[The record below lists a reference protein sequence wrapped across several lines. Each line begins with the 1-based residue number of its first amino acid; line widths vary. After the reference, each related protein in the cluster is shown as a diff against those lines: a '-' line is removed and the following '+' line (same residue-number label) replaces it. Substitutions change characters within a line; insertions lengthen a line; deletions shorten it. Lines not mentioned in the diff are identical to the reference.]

1 MMNNLKSIISQKKLS
16 AIMVLF
22 AFLLISQVPMASAQF
37 ILSGNSNDSG
47 DDTVV
52 IPPTLDK
59 LVLFSDGT
67 DDLTIDISQN
77 VQTNIVSTIGTP
89 ITFTFTLTDDYGADD
104 IVNVKFLTDYGDKPD
119 DMNQFYANN
128 FNNVNDISR
137 AFYEWNA
144 YADDVPFVYSENATF
159 NEVSASTS
167 NNVLT
172 VSYTMTWNSVMG
184 PSEIALKSA
193 DRQFS
198 YLNESLPITL
208 EITENI
214 ESTTVSTTV
223 LPDPAIPSEP
233 KITEIPSEIIPE
245 DVATEESTAM
255 QVNFSN
261 SLKLSDSD
269 HVLSYDLSGAN
280 LKNILPQPESN
291 SLMILIDSIDD
302 GSLSIALPRDVIDAK
317 SANGL
322 DDSFFILVD
331 GEEALFDETISETER
346 IISVNFPAG
355 SEKVEIVGTFV
366 IPEFG
371 TIAIMI
377 LVVSIVSL
385 IVFSSKSAL
394 INRI

>member
-1 MMNNLKSIISQKKLS
+1 MMNNLKSVISQKKLS

-22 AFLLISQVPMASAQF
+22 AFLLISQVPLASAQF
-37 ILSGNSNDSG
+37 ILSGNSGGS
-47 DDTVV
+47 DDAKV
-52 IPPTLDK
+52 IPPTLDN

-77 VQTNIVSTIGTP
+77 VQTNIVSTVGTP

-104 IVNVKFLTDYGDKPD
+104 IVNIKFLTDYGDKPD

-128 FNNVNDISR
+128 FNIYNEISR

-144 YADDVPFVYSENATF
+144 NTDDLSFVYSENATF
-159 NEVSASTS
+159 DKVSASTS

-172 VSYTMTWNSVMG
+172 ISYTMTWNSVMG
-184 PSEIALKSA
+184 PSEIVLKSA
-193 DRQFS
+193 DTQFNL
-198 YLNESLPITL
+198 LNESLPITL
-208 EITENI
+208 EIAENI
-214 ESTTVSTTV
+214 ESTTISKTV
-223 LPDPAIPSEP
+223 PVDPVVPSE
-233 KITEIPSEIIPE
+233 TEIPSEIIPE
-245 DVATEESTAM
+245 SVALEESTAV

-261 SLKLSDSD
+261 SLKLSESD

-280 LKNILPQPESN
+280 LNNILPQPESN
-291 SLMILIDSIDD
+291 SLMILIDSMDD

-322 DDSFFILVD
+322 DASFFILVD
-331 GEEALFDETISETER
+331 GEEALFEETISETER

-355 SEKVEIVGTFV
+355 TEKVEIIGTFV

-371 TIAIMI
+371 TIAMMI

-385 IVFSSKSAL
+385 IVLSSKSAL

>member
-1 MMNNLKSIISQKKLS
+1 
-16 AIMVLF
+16 MVLF

-37 ILSGNSNDSG
+37 VLSGSSGGG
-47 DDTVV
+47 DDAKV
-52 IPPTLDK
+52 IPPTLDDS
-59 LVLFSDGT
+59 VIFSDGT

-77 VQTNIVSTIGTP
+77 VQTNIVSTVGTP

-128 FNNVNDISR
+128 FNIHNEISR

-144 YADDVPFVYSENATF
+144 NTDDVPFVYSENATF
-159 NEVSASTS
+159 DEVSASTA

-172 VSYTMTWNSVMG
+172 ISYTMTWNSVMG
-184 PSEIALKSA
+184 QSEIALKSA
-193 DRQFS
+193 DTQFNF
-198 YLNESLPITL
+198 LNESLPITL

-214 ESTTVSTTV
+214 ESATISTTV
-223 LPDPAIPSEP
+223 LPDPVIPSEP
-233 KITEIPSEIIPE
+233 EIPSEIIPE
-245 DVATEESTAM
+245 SVAPEESTSI
-255 QVNFSN
+255 QVDFSN

-280 LKNILPQPESN
+280 LNNILPQPESN
-291 SLMILIDSIDD
+291 SLLLLIDSMDD

-331 GEEALFDETISETER
+331 GEEALFEETISETER

-355 SEKVEIVGTFV
+355 TEKVEIIGTFV

>member
-1 MMNNLKSIISQKKLS
+1 MVNNLKSIISQKKLS
-16 AIMVLF
+16 ALMVLF

-37 ILSGNSNDSG
+37 ILSGGSGG
-47 DDTVV
+47 DDAKV
-52 IPPTLDK
+52 IPPTLDDS
-59 LVLFSDGT
+59 VIFSDGT
-67 DDLTIDISQN
+67 DDLIIDVSQN
-77 VQTNIVSTIGTP
+77 VITNITSSVGTP

-104 IVNVKFLTDYGDKPD
+104 IVNVKFLTDYGEKPD

-128 FNNVNDISR
+128 FNVNNDISR

-144 YADDVPFVYSENATF
+144 YTDDASFIYSENATF
-159 NEVSASTS
+159 DDVSASTA

-172 VSYTMTWNSVMG
+172 ISYTMTWNSVMG
-184 PSEIALKSA
+184 PSEITLKSA
-193 DRQFS
+193 DRQFNF
-198 YLNESLPITL
+198 LNESLPITL

-214 ESTTVSTTV
+214 ESTTVSKTV
-223 LPDPAIPSEP
+223 PIDPVVPSEP
-233 KITEIPSEIIPE
+233 EIPSEIMPE
-245 DVATEESTAM
+245 SVASEESNST
-255 QVNFSN
+255 QVDFSN
-261 SLKLSDSD
+261 SIKLSDFD
-269 HVLSYDLSGAN
+269 HVLSYDLSSAN
-280 LKNILPQPESN
+280 LKNILVQPESN
-291 SLMILIDSIDD
+291 SLVILIDSLDD

-317 SANGL
+317 SASGL
-322 DDSFFILVD
+322 DASFFILVN

-355 SEKVEIVGTFV
+355 TEQVEIIGTFV

-385 IVFSSKSAL
+385 IVLSSKSAL

>member
-1 MMNNLKSIISQKKLS
+1 MNNLKSIISQKKLS

-37 ILSGNSNDSG
+37 VLSGSSGGG
-47 DDTVV
+47 DDAKV
-52 IPPTLDK
+52 IPPTLDDS
-59 LVLFSDGT
+59 VIFSDGT

-77 VQTNIVSTIGTP
+77 VQTNIVSTVGTP

-128 FNNVNDISR
+128 FNIHNEISR

-144 YADDVPFVYSENATF
+144 NTDDVPFVYSENATF
-159 NEVSASTS
+159 DEVSASTA

-172 VSYTMTWNSVMG
+172 ISYTMTWNSVMG
-184 PSEIALKSA
+184 QSEIALKSA
-193 DRQFS
+193 DTQFNF
-198 YLNESLPITL
+198 LNESLPITL

-214 ESTTVSTTV
+214 ESATISTTV
-223 LPDPAIPSEP
+223 LPDPVIPSEP
-233 KITEIPSEIIPE
+233 EIPSEIIPE
-245 DVATEESTAM
+245 SVAPEESTSI
-255 QVNFSN
+255 QVDFSN

-280 LKNILPQPESN
+280 LNNILPQPESN
-291 SLMILIDSIDD
+291 SLLLLIDSMDD

-331 GEEALFDETISETER
+331 GEEALFEETISETER

-355 SEKVEIVGTFV
+355 TEKVEIIGTFV

>member
-1 MMNNLKSIISQKKLS
+1 MNNLKSILSQKKLS
-16 AIMVLF
+16 AILVLF

-37 ILSGNSNDSG
+37 ILSGGSGG
-47 DDTVV
+47 DDAKV
-52 IPPTLDK
+52 IPPTLDDS
-59 LVLFSDGT
+59 VIFSDGT
-67 DDLTIDISQN
+67 DDLIIDVSQN
-77 VQTNIVSTIGTP
+77 VITNITSSVGTP

-128 FNNVNDISR
+128 FNIHNDVSR

-144 YADDVPFVYSENATF
+144 YTDDVSFVYSENATF
-159 NEVSASTS
+159 DDVSASTA

-172 VSYTMTWNSVMG
+172 ISYTMTWNSVMG

-193 DRQFS
+193 DRQYNF
-198 YLNESLPITL
+198 LNESLPITL
-208 EITENI
+208 EITENV
-214 ESTTVSTTV
+214 ESTTISKTV
-223 LPDPAIPSEP
+223 PVDPVVPSEP
-233 KITEIPSEIIPE
+233 EIPSELIPE
-245 DVATEESTAM
+245 SVTTEESNST
-255 QVNFSN
+255 QVDFSN
-261 SLKLSDSD
+261 SIKLSDFD
-269 HVLSYDLSGAN
+269 HVLSYDLSSAN
-280 LKNILPQPESN
+280 LKNILVQPESN
-291 SLMILIDSIDD
+291 SLVILIDSLDD

-317 SANGL
+317 SSDGF

-355 SEKVEIVGTFV
+355 TEQVEIIGTFV

-385 IVFSSKSAL
+385 IVLSSKSAL

>member
-1 MMNNLKSIISQKKLS
+1 
-16 AIMVLF
+16 MVLF

-37 ILSGNSNDSG
+37 VLSGSSGGG
-47 DDTVV
+47 DDAKV
-52 IPPTLDK
+52 IPPTLDDS
-59 LVLFSDGT
+59 VIFSDGT

-77 VQTNIVSTIGTP
+77 VQTNIVSTVGTP

-128 FNNVNDISR
+128 FNIHNEISR

-144 YADDVPFVYSENATF
+144 NTDDVPFVYSENATF
-159 NEVSASTS
+159 DEVSASTA

-172 VSYTMTWNSVMG
+172 ISYTMTWNSVMG
-184 PSEIALKSA
+184 QSEIALKSA
-193 DRQFS
+193 DTQFNF
-198 YLNESLPITL
+198 LNESLPITL

-214 ESTTVSTTV
+214 ESATISTTV
-223 LPDPAIPSEP
+223 LPDPVIPSEP
-233 KITEIPSEIIPE
+233 EIPSEIIPE
-245 DVATEESTAM
+245 SVAPEESTSI
-255 QVNFSN
+255 QVDFSN

-291 SLMILIDSIDD
+291 SLMILIDSMDD

-331 GEEALFDETISETER
+331 GEEALFDETISDTER
-346 IISVNFPAG
+346 IISINFPAG
-355 SEKVEIVGTFV
+355 TEKVEIIGTFV

>member
-37 ILSGNSNDSG
+37 VLSGSSGGG
-47 DDTVV
+47 DDAKV
-52 IPPTLDK
+52 IPPTLDDS
-59 LVLFSDGT
+59 VIFSDGT

-77 VQTNIVSTIGTP
+77 VQTNIVSTVGTP

-128 FNNVNDISR
+128 FNIHNEISR

-144 YADDVPFVYSENATF
+144 NTDDVPFVYSENATF
-159 NEVSASTS
+159 DEVSASTV

-172 VSYTMTWNSVMG
+172 ISYTMTWNSVMG
-184 PSEIALKSA
+184 QSEIALKSA
-193 DRQFS
+193 DTQFNF
-198 YLNESLPITL
+198 LNESLPITL

-214 ESTTVSTTV
+214 ESATISTTV
-223 LPDPAIPSEP
+223 LPDPVIPSEP
-233 KITEIPSEIIPE
+233 EIPSEIIPE
-245 DVATEESTAM
+245 SVAPEESTSI
-255 QVNFSN
+255 QVDFSN
-261 SLKLSDSD
+261 SLKLSDSN
-269 HVLSYDLSGAN
+269 HILSYDLIGAN
-280 LKNILPQPESN
+280 LNNILPQPESN
-291 SLMILIDSIDD
+291 SLMILIDSMDD

-331 GEEALFDETISETER
+331 GEEALFEETISETER

-355 SEKVEIVGTFV
+355 TEKVEIIGTFV

>member
-22 AFLLISQVPMASAQF
+22 AFLLISQVPLASAQF
-37 ILSGNSNDSG
+37 ILSGNSGGS
-47 DDTVV
+47 DDAKV
-52 IPPTLDK
+52 IPPTLDN

-77 VQTNIVSTIGTP
+77 VQTNIVSTVGIP

-128 FNNVNDISR
+128 FNIHNEISR

-144 YADDVPFVYSENATF
+144 NADDVPFVYSENATF
-159 NEVSASTS
+159 NEVSASTA

-172 VSYTMTWNSVMG
+172 ISYTMTWNSVMG
-184 PSEIALKSA
+184 PSEIVLKSA
-193 DRQFS
+193 DTQFNL
-198 YLNESLPITL
+198 LNESLPITL

-214 ESTTVSTTV
+214 ESTTISTTV
-223 LPDPAIPSEP
+223 LPDPVVPSEP
-233 KITEIPSEIIPE
+233 EILSEIIPE
-245 DVATEESTAM
+245 SVSPKESTAM
-255 QVNFSN
+255 QVDFSN

-269 HVLSYDLSGAN
+269 HVLSYDLIGAN
-280 LKNILPQPESN
+280 LNNILPQPESN
-291 SLMILIDSIDD
+291 SLMILIDSMDD
-302 GSLSIALPRDVIDAK
+302 GSLTIALPRDVIDAK

-331 GEEALFDETISETER
+331 GEEALFDETISDTER
-346 IISVNFPAG
+346 IISISFPAG
-355 SEKVEIVGTFV
+355 SEQVEIIGTFV

>member
-1 MMNNLKSIISQKKLS
+1 MMNNLKSVISQKKLS
-16 AIMVLF
+16 ALMVLF

-37 ILSGNSNDSG
+37 ILSGSSGG
-47 DDTVV
+47 DDAKV
-52 IPPTLDK
+52 IPPTLDDS
-59 LVLFSDGT
+59 VIFSDGT
-67 DDLTIDISQN
+67 DDITIDVSQN
-77 VQTNIVSTIGTP
+77 VITNITSSVGTP

-128 FNNVNDISR
+128 FNINNDISR

-144 YADDVPFVYSENATF
+144 YTDDMPFVYSENATF
-159 NEVSASTS
+159 DDVSASTS

-172 VSYTMTWNSVMG
+172 ISYTMTWNSVMG

-193 DRQFS
+193 DRQYNF
-198 YLNESLPITL
+198 LNESLPITL
-208 EITENI
+208 EITENV
-214 ESTTVSTTV
+214 ESTTISKTV
-223 LPDPAIPSEP
+223 PVDPVVPSEP
-233 KITEIPSEIIPE
+233 EIPSEIIPE
-245 DVATEESTAM
+245 SVISEESNST
-255 QVNFSN
+255 QVDFSN
-261 SLKLSDSD
+261 SIKLSDFD
-269 HVLSYDLSGAN
+269 HVLSYDLSSAN
-280 LKNILPQPESN
+280 LKNILVQPESN
-291 SLMILIDSIDD
+291 SLVILIDSLDD

-317 SANGL
+317 SESGL

-331 GEEALFDETISETER
+331 GEEALFDETISDTER

-355 SEKVEIVGTFV
+355 TEQVEIIGTFV

>member
-37 ILSGNSNDSG
+37 ILSGNTSGG
-47 DDTVV
+47 DDAKV
-52 IPPTLDK
+52 IPPTLDN
-59 LVLFSDGT
+59 LVIFSDGT
-67 DDLTIDISQN
+67 DDLTIDVSQN
-77 VQTNIVSTIGTP
+77 VQTNIVSTVGTP

-128 FNNVNDISR
+128 FNIHNEISR

-144 YADDVPFVYSENATF
+144 NTDDAPFVYSENATF
-159 NEVSASTS
+159 DEVSASTA

-172 VSYTMTWNSVMG
+172 ISYTMTWNSVMG

-193 DRQFS
+193 DTQFNF
-198 YLNESLPITL
+198 LNESLPITL

-223 LPDPAIPSEP
+223 IPDPVVPSEP
-233 KITEIPSEIIPE
+233 EIPSEIIPE
-245 DVATEESTAM
+245 SVAPEESTSI
-255 QVNFSN
+255 QVDFSN

-280 LKNILPQPESN
+280 LNNILPQPESN
-291 SLMILIDSIDD
+291 SLLLLIDSMDD

-331 GEEALFDETISETER
+331 GEEALFEETISETER

-355 SEKVEIVGTFV
+355 TEQVEIIGTFV

>member
-22 AFLLISQVPMASAQF
+22 AFLLISQVPLASAQF
-37 ILSGNSNDSG
+37 VLSGNTSGG
-47 DDTVV
+47 DDARV
-52 IPPTLDK
+52 IPPTLDN

-77 VQTNIVSTIGTP
+77 VQTNIVSTVGTP

-128 FNNVNDISR
+128 FNIYNEISR
-137 AFYEWNA
+137 AFYEWHANS
-144 YADDVPFVYSENATF
+144 DDVSFAYSE
-159 NEVSASTS
+159 SAIFDQASANLS
-167 NNVLT
+167 NNILT
-172 VSYTMTWNSVMG
+172 ISYTITWNSIMG
-184 PSEIALKSA
+184 PSEIMLKSA
-193 DRQFS
+193 DTHYS
-198 YLNESLPITL
+198 IMTESLPITL
-208 EITENI
+208 EITENV
-214 ESTTVSTTV
+214 ESTTVSTNV
-223 LPDPAIPSEP
+223 IPDPAVPSEP
-233 KITEIPSEIIPE
+233 EIISEIIPE
-245 DVATEESTAM
+245 SVALEESTAV

-261 SLKLSDSD
+261 SLKLSESD
-269 HVLSYDLSGAN
+269 HVLSYDLIGAN
-280 LKNILPQPESN
+280 LNNILPQPESN
-291 SLMILIDSIDD
+291 SLMILIDSMDD

-322 DDSFFILVD
+322 DASFFILVD
-331 GEEALFDETISETER
+331 GEEALFEETISETER

-355 SEKVEIVGTFV
+355 TEKVEIIGTFV

-371 TIAIMI
+371 TIAMMI

-385 IVFSSKSAL
+385 IVLSSKSAL

>member
-1 MMNNLKSIISQKKLS
+1 MMNNLKPIISQKKLS

-22 AFLLISQVPMASAQF
+22 AFLLISQAPLASAQF
-37 ILSGNSNDSG
+37 ILSGSSGGG
-47 DDTVV
+47 DDAKV
-52 IPPTLDK
+52 IPPTLGDS
-59 LVLFSDGT
+59 VIFSDGT
-67 DDLTIDISQN
+67 DDLIIDVSQN
-77 VQTNIVSTIGTP
+77 VITNITSSVGTP

-128 FNNVNDISR
+128 FNVNNDISR

-144 YADDVPFVYSENATF
+144 YTDDVSFVYSENATF
-159 NEVSASTS
+159 DDVSANTA

-172 VSYTMTWNSVMG
+172 ISYTMTWNSVMG

-193 DRQFS
+193 DRQYNF
-198 YLNESLPITL
+198 LNESLPITL
-208 EITENI
+208 EITENV
-214 ESTTVSTTV
+214 ESTTISKTV
-223 LPDPAIPSEP
+223 PVDPVVPSEP
-233 KITEIPSEIIPE
+233 EIPSEIIPE
-245 DVATEESTAM
+245 SVSSEESIST
-255 QVNFSN
+255 QVDFSN
-261 SLKLSDSD
+261 SMKLSDFD

-280 LKNILPQPESN
+280 LKNILVQPESN
-291 SLMILIDSIDD
+291 SLVILIDSLDD

-317 SANGL
+317 SSDGF

-346 IISVNFPAG
+346 IISVNFPTG
-355 SEKVEIVGTFV
+355 TEQVEIIGTFV

-385 IVFSSKSAL
+385 IALSSKSAL

>member
-16 AIMVLF
+16 ALMVLF

-37 ILSGNSNDSG
+37 VLSGNSGG
-47 DDTVV
+47 DDTKV
-52 IPPTLDK
+52 IPPTLGDS
-59 LVLFSDGT
+59 VIFSDGT
-67 DDLTIDISQN
+67 DDLTIDVSQN
-77 VQTNIVSTIGTP
+77 VQTNIVSTVDTP

-128 FNNVNDISR
+128 FNVSNDISR

-144 YADDVPFVYSENATF
+144 NTDDVPFVYSENATF
-159 NEVSASTS
+159 DEVSASTA

-172 VSYTMTWNSVMG
+172 ISYTMTWNSVMG

-193 DRQFS
+193 DTQFNF
-198 YLNESLPITL
+198 LNESLPITL

-223 LPDPAIPSEP
+223 IPDPVVPSEP
-233 KITEIPSEIIPE
+233 EIPSEIIPE
-245 DVATEESTAM
+245 SVAPEESTSI
-255 QVNFSN
+255 QVDFSN

-280 LKNILPQPESN
+280 LNNILPQPESN
-291 SLMILIDSIDD
+291 SLLLLIDSMDD

-331 GEEALFDETISETER
+331 GEEALFDETISDTER
-346 IISVNFPAG
+346 IISINFPAG
-355 SEKVEIVGTFV
+355 TEKVEIIGTFV

>member
-1 MMNNLKSIISQKKLS
+1 MMNDLKPIISQKKLS
-16 AIMVLF
+16 ALMVLF

-37 ILSGNSNDSG
+37 LVSGSNDSA
-47 DDTVV
+47 DEKI
-52 IPPTLDK
+52 IPPTLDDS
-59 LVLFSDGT
+59 VIFSDGT

-77 VQTNIVSTIGTP
+77 IQTNIVSTVGTP

-128 FNNVNDISR
+128 FNIHNEISR

-144 YADDVPFVYSENATF
+144 NTDDVPFVYSENATF
-159 NEVSASTS
+159 DEVSASTS

-172 VSYTMTWNSVMG
+172 ISYTMTWNSVMG
-184 PSEIALKSA
+184 QSEIALKSA
-193 DRQFS
+193 DTQFNF
-198 YLNESLPITL
+198 LNESLPITL

-214 ESTTVSTTV
+214 ESATISTTV
-223 LPDPAIPSEP
+223 LPDPVIPSEP
-233 KITEIPSEIIPE
+233 EIPSEIIPE
-245 DVATEESTAM
+245 SVAPEESTSI
-255 QVNFSN
+255 QVDFSN

-280 LKNILPQPESN
+280 LNNILPQPESN
-291 SLMILIDSIDD
+291 SLLLLIDSMDD

-331 GEEALFDETISETER
+331 GEEALFEETISETER

-355 SEKVEIVGTFV
+355 TEKVEIIGTFV

>member
-37 ILSGNSNDSG
+37 VLSGSSGGG
-47 DDTVV
+47 DDAKV
-52 IPPTLDK
+52 IPPTLDDS
-59 LVLFSDGT
+59 VIFSDGT

-77 VQTNIVSTIGTP
+77 VQTNIVSTVGTP

-128 FNNVNDISR
+128 FNIHNEISR

-144 YADDVPFVYSENATF
+144 NTDDVPFVYSENATF
-159 NEVSASTS
+159 DEVSASTA

-172 VSYTMTWNSVMG
+172 ISYTMTWNSVMG
-184 PSEIALKSA
+184 QSEIALKSA
-193 DRQFS
+193 DTQFNF
-198 YLNESLPITL
+198 LNESLPITL

-214 ESTTVSTTV
+214 ESATISTTV
-223 LPDPAIPSEP
+223 LPDPVIPSEP
-233 KITEIPSEIIPE
+233 EIPSEIIPE
-245 DVATEESTAM
+245 SVAPEESTSI
-255 QVNFSN
+255 QVDFSN

-280 LKNILPQPESN
+280 LNNILPQPESN
-291 SLMILIDSIDD
+291 SLLLLIDSMDD

-331 GEEALFDETISETER
+331 GEEALFEETISETER

-355 SEKVEIVGTFV
+355 TEKVEIIGTFV

>member
-1 MMNNLKSIISQKKLS
+1 MMNNLKSVISQKKLS
-16 AIMVLF
+16 ALMVLF

-37 ILSGNSNDSG
+37 ILSGSSGG
-47 DDTVV
+47 DDAKV
-52 IPPTLDK
+52 IPPTLDDS
-59 LVLFSDGT
+59 VIFSDGT
-67 DDLTIDISQN
+67 DDITIDVSQN
-77 VQTNIVSTIGTP
+77 VITNITSSVGTP

-128 FNNVNDISR
+128 FNINNDISR

-144 YADDVPFVYSENATF
+144 YTDDMPFVYSENATF
-159 NEVSASTS
+159 DDVSASTA

-172 VSYTMTWNSVMG
+172 ISYTMTWNSVMG

-193 DRQFS
+193 DRQYNF
-198 YLNESLPITL
+198 LNESLPITL
-208 EITENI
+208 EITENV
-214 ESTTVSTTV
+214 ESTTISKTV
-223 LPDPAIPSEP
+223 PVDPVVPSEP
-233 KITEIPSEIIPE
+233 EIPSEIIPE
-245 DVATEESTAM
+245 SVISEESNST
-255 QVNFSN
+255 QVDFSN
-261 SLKLSDSD
+261 SIKLSDFD
-269 HVLSYDLSGAN
+269 HVLSYDLSSAN
-280 LKNILPQPESN
+280 LKNILVQPESN
-291 SLMILIDSIDD
+291 SLVILIDSLDD

-317 SANGL
+317 SESGL

-355 SEKVEIVGTFV
+355 TEQVEIIGTFV

-385 IVFSSKSAL
+385 IAISSKSAL

>member
-1 MMNNLKSIISQKKLS
+1 MNNLKPIISQKKLS

-22 AFLLISQVPMASAQF
+22 AFLLISQAPLASAQF
-37 ILSGNSNDSG
+37 ILSGSSGGG
-47 DDTVV
+47 DDAKV
-52 IPPTLDK
+52 IPPTLGDS
-59 LVLFSDGT
+59 VIFSDGT
-67 DDLTIDISQN
+67 DDLIIDVSQN
-77 VQTNIVSTIGTP
+77 VITNITSSVGTP

-104 IVNVKFLTDYGDKPD
+104 IVSVKFLTDYGDKPD

-128 FNNVNDISR
+128 FNINNDISR

-144 YADDVPFVYSENATF
+144 YSDDMSFVYSENATF
-159 NEVSASTS
+159 DDVSASTA

-172 VSYTMTWNSVMG
+172 ISYTMTWNSVMG

-193 DRQFS
+193 DRQYNF
-198 YLNESLPITL
+198 LNESLPITL

-214 ESTTVSTTV
+214 ESTTISKTV
-223 LPDPAIPSEP
+223 PVDPVVPSEP
-233 KITEIPSEIIPE
+233 EIPSEIIPE
-245 DVATEESTAM
+245 SVSSEESIST
-255 QVNFSN
+255 QVDFSN
-261 SLKLSDSD
+261 SMKLSDFD

-280 LKNILPQPESN
+280 LKNILVQPESN
-291 SLMILIDSIDD
+291 SLVILIDSLDD

-317 SANGL
+317 SSDGF

-346 IISVNFPAG
+346 IISVNFPTG
-355 SEKVEIVGTFV
+355 TEQVEIIGTFV

-385 IVFSSKSAL
+385 IALSSKSAL

>member
-1 MMNNLKSIISQKKLS
+1 MMNNLKSILSQKKLS

-22 AFLLISQVPMASAQF
+22 AFLLISQAPLASAQF
-37 ILSGNSNDSG
+37 ILSGSSGG
-47 DDTVV
+47 DDAKV
-52 IPPTLDK
+52 IPPTLGDS
-59 LVLFSDGT
+59 VIFSDGA
-67 DDLTIDISQN
+67 DDLTIDVSQN
-77 VQTNIVSTIGTP
+77 VITNITSSVGTP

-128 FNNVNDISR
+128 FNINNDISR

-144 YADDVPFVYSENATF
+144 YTDDVSFIYSENAAF
-159 NEVSASTS
+159 DDVSASTA

-172 VSYTMTWNSVMG
+172 ISYTMTWNSVMG

-193 DRQFS
+193 DRQFNF
-198 YLNESLPITL
+198 LNESLPITL

-214 ESTTVSTTV
+214 ESTTISKTV
-223 LPDPAIPSEP
+223 PVDPVVPSEP
-233 KITEIPSEIIPE
+233 EIPSELIPE
-245 DVATEESTAM
+245 SVTTEESTTM
-255 QVNFSN
+255 QVDFSN

-280 LKNILPQPESN
+280 LKNILPKPDSN
-291 SLMILIDSIDD
+291 SLVISIDSMDD

-317 SANGL
+317 SSDGF

-331 GEEALFDETISETER
+331 GEEALFDEIISDTER
-346 IISVNFPAG
+346 IISVNLPAG
-355 SEKVEIVGTFV
+355 TEQVEIVGTFV

>member
-1 MMNNLKSIISQKKLS
+1 MMNLIKSISSQNKLS
-16 AIMVLF
+16 ALMVLF

-37 ILSGNSNDSG
+37 MLSGNPSG
-47 DDTVV
+47 GGDNVQI
-52 IPPTLDK
+52 IPPSLGDS
-59 LVLFSDGT
+59 VIFSDGT
-67 DDLTIDISQN
+67 DSLTIDISQN
-77 VQTNIVSTIGTP
+77 IQTNIVSTVGTP
-89 ITFTFTLTDDYGADD
+89 ITFTFTLTDNYGADD
-104 IVNVKFLTDYGDKPD
+104 IVNVEFLTDFGDKPD
-119 DMNQFYANN
+119 DMNNFYANN
-128 FNNVNDISR
+128 FNIYNEISR
-137 AFYEWNA
+137 AFYEWHANS
-144 YADDVPFVYSENATF
+144 DDVSFAYSE
-159 NEVSASTS
+159 SAIFDQASANLS
-167 NNVLT
+167 NNILT
-172 VSYTMTWNSVMG
+172 ISYTITWNSIMG
-184 PSEIALKSA
+184 PSEIMLKSA
-193 DRQFS
+193 DTHYS
-198 YLNESLPITL
+198 ILTESLPITL
-208 EITENI
+208 EITENV

-223 LPDPAIPSEP
+223 IPDPVVPSEP
-233 KITEIPSEIIPE
+233 EIPSEIIQE
-245 DVATEESTAM
+245 SVALEESTAV

-291 SLMILIDSIDD
+291 SLMILIDSMDD

-317 SANGL
+317 SSDGF
-322 DDSFFILVD
+322 DDSFFILID
-331 GEEALFDETISETER
+331 GEEALFEETISETER

-355 SEKVEIVGTFV
+355 TEKVEIIGTFV

>member
-37 ILSGNSNDSG
+37 VLSGSSGGG
-47 DDTVV
+47 DDAKV
-52 IPPTLDK
+52 IPPTLDDS
-59 LVLFSDGT
+59 VIFSDGT

-77 VQTNIVSTIGTP
+77 VQTNIVSTVGTP

-128 FNNVNDISR
+128 FNIHNEISR

-144 YADDVPFVYSENATF
+144 NTDDVPFVYSENATF
-159 NEVSASTS
+159 DEVSASTA

-172 VSYTMTWNSVMG
+172 ISYTMTWNSVMG
-184 PSEIALKSA
+184 QSEIALKSA
-193 DRQFS
+193 DTQFNF
-198 YLNESLPITL
+198 LKESLPITL

-214 ESTTVSTTV
+214 ESTTISTTV
-223 LPDPAIPSEP
+223 LPDPVIPSEP
-233 KITEIPSEIIPE
+233 EIPSEIIPE
-245 DVATEESTAM
+245 SVAPEESTSI
-255 QVNFSN
+255 QVDFSN

-280 LKNILPQPESN
+280 LNNILPQPESN
-291 SLMILIDSIDD
+291 SLLLLIDSMDD

-331 GEEALFDETISETER
+331 GEEALFEETISETER

-355 SEKVEIVGTFV
+355 TEKVEIIGTFV

>member
-1 MMNNLKSIISQKKLS
+1 
-16 AIMVLF
+16 MVLF

-37 ILSGNSNDSG
+37 MLSGTGGG
-47 DDTVV
+47 DDAKV
-52 IPPTLDK
+52 IPPTLDDS
-59 LVLFSDGT
+59 VIFSDGT
-67 DDLTIDISQN
+67 DDLTIDVSQN
-77 VQTNIVSTIGTP
+77 VITNITSSVGTP

-128 FNNVNDISR
+128 FNINNDISR

-144 YADDVPFVYSENATF
+144 NTDDVPFVYSENATF
-159 NEVSASTS
+159 DEVSASTD

-172 VSYTMTWNSVMG
+172 ISYTMTWNSVMG

-193 DRQFS
+193 DTQFNF
-198 YLNESLPITL
+198 LNESLPITL

-214 ESTTVSTTV
+214 ESTTISTTV
-223 LPDPAIPSEP
+223 LPDPVVPSEP
-233 KITEIPSEIIPE
+233 EILSEIIPE
-245 DVATEESTAM
+245 SVSPKESTAM
-255 QVNFSN
+255 EVDFSN

-269 HVLSYDLSGAN
+269 HVLSYDLIGAN
-280 LKNILPQPESN
+280 LNNILPQPESN
-291 SLMILIDSIDD
+291 SLMILIDSMDD

-317 SANGL
+317 SSDGF
-322 DDSFFILVD
+322 DDSFFILID
-331 GEEALFDETISETER
+331 GEEALFEETISETER

-355 SEKVEIVGTFV
+355 TEKVEIIGTFV

-385 IVFSSKSAL
+385 IAFSSKSAL

>member
-16 AIMVLF
+16 ALMVLF

-37 ILSGNSNDSG
+37 VLSGNSGG
-47 DDTVV
+47 DDTKV
-52 IPPTLDK
+52 IPPTLGDS
-59 LVLFSDGT
+59 VIFSDGT
-67 DDLTIDISQN
+67 DDLTIDVSQN
-77 VQTNIVSTIGTP
+77 VQTNIVSTVDTP

-128 FNNVNDISR
+128 FNIHNEISR

-144 YADDVPFVYSENATF
+144 NTDDAPFVYSENATF
-159 NEVSASTS
+159 DEVSASTA

-172 VSYTMTWNSVMG
+172 ISYTMTWNSVMG

-193 DRQFS
+193 DTQFNF
-198 YLNESLPITL
+198 LNESLPITL

-223 LPDPAIPSEP
+223 IPDPVVPSEP
-233 KITEIPSEIIPE
+233 EIPSEIIPE
-245 DVATEESTAM
+245 SVAPEESTSI
-255 QVNFSN
+255 QVDFSN

-280 LKNILPQPESN
+280 LNNILPQPESN
-291 SLMILIDSIDD
+291 SLLLLIDSMDD

-331 GEEALFDETISETER
+331 GEEALFDETISDTER
-346 IISVNFPAG
+346 IISINFPAG
-355 SEKVEIVGTFV
+355 TEQVEIIGTFV

>member
-1 MMNNLKSIISQKKLS
+1 MNNLKSIISQKKLS

-37 ILSGNSNDSG
+37 MLSGSNDSA
-47 DDTVV
+47 DEKI
-52 IPPTLDK
+52 IPPTLDAS
-59 LVLFSDGT
+59 VIFSDGT
-67 DDLTIDISQN
+67 DDLTIVISQN
-77 VQTNIVSTIGTP
+77 VQTNIVSTVGTP

-128 FNNVNDISR
+128 FNIHNEISR

-144 YADDVPFVYSENATF
+144 NTDDVPFVYSENATF
-159 NEVSASTS
+159 DEVSASTA

-172 VSYTMTWNSVMG
+172 ISYTMTWNSVMG
-184 PSEIALKSA
+184 QSEIALKSA
-193 DRQFS
+193 DTQFNF
-198 YLNESLPITL
+198 LNESLPITL

-214 ESTTVSTTV
+214 ESATISTTV
-223 LPDPAIPSEP
+223 LPDPVIPSEP
-233 KITEIPSEIIPE
+233 EIPSEIIPE
-245 DVATEESTAM
+245 SVAPEESTSI
-255 QVNFSN
+255 QVDFSN

-280 LKNILPQPESN
+280 LNNILPQPESN
-291 SLMILIDSIDD
+291 SLLLLIDSMDD

-331 GEEALFDETISETER
+331 GEEALFEETISETER

-355 SEKVEIVGTFV
+355 TEKVEIIGTFV

>member
-1 MMNNLKSIISQKKLS
+1 MMNNLKSIFSQKKLS
-16 AIMVLF
+16 ALMVLF

-37 ILSGNSNDSG
+37 MLSGTGGG
-47 DDTVV
+47 DDAKV
-52 IPPTLDK
+52 IPPTLDDS
-59 LVLFSDGT
+59 VIFSDGT
-67 DDLTIDISQN
+67 DDLTIDVSQN
-77 VQTNIVSTIGTP
+77 VITNITSSVGTP

-128 FNNVNDISR
+128 FNINNDISR

-144 YADDVPFVYSENATF
+144 NTDDVPFVYSENATF
-159 NEVSASTS
+159 DEVSASTD

-172 VSYTMTWNSVMG
+172 ISYTMTWNSVMG

-193 DRQFS
+193 DTQFNF
-198 YLNESLPITL
+198 LNESLPITL

-214 ESTTVSTTV
+214 ESTTISTTV
-223 LPDPAIPSEP
+223 LPDPVVPSEP
-233 KITEIPSEIIPE
+233 EILSEIIPE
-245 DVATEESTAM
+245 SVSPKESTAM
-255 QVNFSN
+255 EVDFSN

-269 HVLSYDLSGAN
+269 HVLSYDLIGAN
-280 LKNILPQPESN
+280 LNNILPQPESN
-291 SLMILIDSIDD
+291 SLMILIDSMDD
-302 GSLSIALPRDVIDAK
+302 GSLTIALPRDVIDAK

-322 DDSFFILVD
+322 DASFFILVD
-331 GEEALFDETISETER
+331 SEEALFEETISETER

-355 SEKVEIVGTFV
+355 TEKVEIIGTFV

-385 IVFSSKSAL
+385 IIFSSKSSL

>member
-1 MMNNLKSIISQKKLS
+1 
-16 AIMVLF
+16 MVLF

-37 ILSGNSNDSG
+37 ILSGGSGG
-47 DDTVV
+47 DDAKV
-52 IPPTLDK
+52 IPPTLDDS
-59 LVLFSDGT
+59 VIFSDGT
-67 DDLTIDISQN
+67 DDLIIDVSQN
-77 VQTNIVSTIGTP
+77 VITNITSSVGTP

-128 FNNVNDISR
+128 FNINNDISR

-144 YADDVPFVYSENATF
+144 YSDDMSFVYSENATF
-159 NEVSASTS
+159 DDVSANTA

-172 VSYTMTWNSVMG
+172 ISYTMTWNSVMG
-184 PSEIALKSA
+184 PSEITLKSA
-193 DRQFS
+193 DRQFNF
-198 YLNESLPITL
+198 LNESLPITL

-214 ESTTVSTTV
+214 ESTTVSKTV
-223 LPDPAIPSEP
+223 PIDPVVPSEP
-233 KITEIPSEIIPE
+233 EIPSEIMPE
-245 DVATEESTAM
+245 SVASEESNST
-255 QVNFSN
+255 QVDFSN
-261 SLKLSDSD
+261 SIKLSDFD
-269 HVLSYDLSGAN
+269 HVLSYDLSSAN
-280 LKNILPQPESN
+280 LKNILVQPESN
-291 SLMILIDSIDD
+291 SLVILIDSLDD

-317 SANGL
+317 SASGL
-322 DDSFFILVD
+322 DASFFILVN

-355 SEKVEIVGTFV
+355 TEQVEIIGTFV

-385 IVFSSKSAL
+385 IVLSSKSAL